1 MALQIFRS
9 NGKGNI
15 DVPFAPMTPFE
26 FLWLRV
32 HFTDKSVAGDALTT
46 TATVQMQMDSQF
58 GEAYDTI
65 IEDWEKRGIGADVSY
80 RVSEDEKAGAF
91 WSFLA
96 RDELKVTWTSPDV
109 GKILWGIEMGMDIG

>member
-15 DVPFAPMTPFE
+15 SVPFAPMTPFE

-32 HFTDKSVAGDALTT
+32 HFKDKSVAGDASLL

-91 WSFLA
+91 WKFLE
-96 RDELKVTWTSPDV
+96 RDELTITWTSPDV
-109 GKILWGIEMGMDIG
+109 GKILWGLEMGTDIG